1 MRVLSSDERLQL
13 SRRALFG
20 GAALLAT
27 APSLAS
33 AATPTAINGVV
44 IGKSG
49 WLFATWDVLHPVVP
63 RLVTNVTSVMNEAIG
78 VLKSKG
84 IATAITLLPSRSRLY
99 GEFLPDGLVL
109 KPEVVGRYNQALR
122 ELRAPGTL
130 VPDLASALADARRV
144 QPQVPLFFKADT
156 HWMPAG
162 AEAAAM
168 AFAKDVVAKAG
179 LPPSTQPGTKFGAP
193 VEMEHVNDLARLL
206 PAPQRDQFPIQTY
219 MFRPPVSAQDSL
231 TDDDKSDIAVV
242 GNSYMQPKYG
252 FSPMLSYQL
261 QRPVSLMWDVNS
273 VGPYTML
280 LRYLASD
287 MFRQQR
293 PKLLVW
299 NIHEMDLENEPNLTE
314 MWSQNSMTAQSF
326 ISEVRKRVGA

>member
-20 GAALLAT
+20 GAAALAA
-27 APSLAS
+27 APRLAR

-84 IATAITLLPSRSRLY
+84 ITTAVTLLPSRSRLY

-130 VPDLASALADARRV
+130 CRTWPPPWQTRAGPSRRCRSSSRPIPTGCLRALRPR
-144 QPQVPLFFKADT
+144 P
-156 HWMPAG
+156 W
-162 AEAAAM
+162 
-168 AFAKDVVAKAG
+168 
-179 LPPSTQPGTKFGAP
+179 PSPRT
-193 VEMEHVNDLARLL
+193 
-206 PAPQRDQFPIQTY
+206 
-219 MFRPPVSAQDSL
+219 
-231 TDDDKSDIAVV
+231 
-242 GNSYMQPKYG
+242 
-252 FSPMLSYQL
+252 
-261 QRPVSLMWDVNS
+261 
-273 VGPYTML
+273 
-280 LRYLASD
+280 
-287 MFRQQR
+287 
-293 PKLLVW
+293 
-299 NIHEMDLENEPNLTE
+299 
-314 MWSQNSMTAQSF
+314 
-326 ISEVRKRVGA
+326 